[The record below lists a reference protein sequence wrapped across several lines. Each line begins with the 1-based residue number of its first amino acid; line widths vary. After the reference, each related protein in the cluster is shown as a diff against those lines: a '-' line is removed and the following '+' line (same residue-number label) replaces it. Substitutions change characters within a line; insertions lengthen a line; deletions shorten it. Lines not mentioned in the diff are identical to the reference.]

1 MSGQNGRLSPGLVS
15 FEGFTARVGVD
26 VIRTGGAA
34 SVERL
39 TVRKR
44 RIDSEGKFGTDSADS
59 GSDIKNYE
67 NNVKPDYF

>member
-1 MSGQNGRLSPGLVS
+1 MSAPRDIFGVGIRSVGHWEQTRRYSNGGTK
-15 FEGFTARVGVD
+15 E
-26 VIRTGGAA
+26 
-34 SVERL
+34 

-44 RIDSEGKFGTDSADS
+44 RVDSEGKFGTDSADS